1 MFLGLGCLEICRKDS
16 KRDPWVAIWPSR
28 FPDAP
33 DPMITRE
40 VGRRSQRPLLCVK
53 VVAFFVLAIMLAGC
67 SAQLQRVPVPERLVE
82 SAEIDGMSDIRVWG
96 DDAQAKGAA
105 KRFVASE
112 GPRLRARYAAVPARQ
127 VIVSNVLAISGGAD
141 DGAFGAGLLYGWGQA
156 GTRPQFDVV
165 TGVSAG
171 ALIAPFAFV
180 GAEYDRQLSEIFTRY
195 DSGEIYQAN
204 ILAGI
209 LGGPGLALNDPL
221 KSLIATYVD
230 AKILGRIAEER
241 AKGRMLLI
249 GTTNIDSQRP
259 VYWDIGRI
267 AMSGHP
273 RAVELTRDIL
283 LASAA
288 IPGVFPPVRIRVK
301 ADGRDY
307 DELHVD
313 GGATREVFY
322 TPGNFTFKELDALIG
337 RKIARRLYVIRNG
350 KLDPEW
356 EATAETALALGARSM
371 STVLKNQTIG
381 DLIRMHSK
389 ARAEGIDYNLAYI
402 PSTFKAPRPGP
413 FDLRYMQA
421 LYGVGL
427 QLGKEGYKWSKAPP
441 GLIDQQS
448 DPQAR

>member
-1 MFLGLGCLEICRKDS
+1 MS
-16 KRDPWVAIWPSR
+16 VVAI
-28 FPDAP
+28 
-33 DPMITRE
+33 
-40 VGRRSQRPLLCVK
+40 L
-53 VVAFFVLAIMLAGC
+53 LAGC
-67 SAQLQRVPVPERLVE
+67 SATLQRVAVPEKLVE

-96 DDAQAKGAA
+96 DDAQAAA
-105 KRFVASE
+105 KRFVVSE
-112 GPRLRARYAAVPARQ
+112 APRLRAKYNAVPARQ
-127 VIVSNVLAISGGAD
+127 PIVSNLLAISGGAD
-141 DGAFGAGLLYGWGQA
+141 DGAFGAGLLYGWGQV
-156 GTRPQFDVV
+156 GTRPQFDLV

-171 ALIAPFAFV
+171 ALIAPFAFL

-204 ILAGI
+204 ILAGV
-209 LGGPGLALNDPL
+209 LGGPGLAQNDPL
-221 KSLIATYVD
+221 KKLIAGYVD
-230 AKILGRIAEER
+230 AKLLSRIAEER

-249 GTTNIDSQRP
+249 GTTNIDIQRP

-301 ADGRDY
+301 ADGKDY

-322 TPGNFTFKELDALIG
+322 TPGNFTFKELDAQIG
-337 RKIARRLYVIRNG
+337 RKMTRRLYVIRNG

-356 EATAETALALGARSM
+356 EATEETALALGARSM

-402 PSTFKAPRPGP
+402 PRTFKVPRPGP

-421 LYGVGL
+421 LYAVGL

-441 GLIDQQS
+441 GLIDQQAS
-448 DPQAR
+448 QEAR